1 MDYNF
6 ESIKLVNRNNKLV
19 KRYKENKKLRNRFKK
34 LIKKVVKR

>member
-6 ESIKLVNRNNKLV
+6 GSINLVNRNNKLV